1 MTSLHTD
8 EDALRARLAA
18 RFAAALTLRND
29 ELPHDITE
37 RLRFAREQALVRARE
52 VRRVQDAPVVVSVQ
66 AGVATQA
73 GPSWWQRLGVVLPLL
88 LLLVGLAAIREHSTR
103 EQLLAAAD
111 IDTVLL
117 SDALPPAAYTD
128 PGFAEFLKAPQP

>member
-1 MTSLHTD
+1 MTSHLTD

-18 RFAAALTLRND
+18 RIAAALTLRN
-29 ELPHDITE
+29 EQLPHDVAE
-37 RLRFAREQALVRARE
+37 RLRFAREQALARGRARL
-52 VRRVQDAPVVVSVQ
+52 APAAPALVSVQ

-73 GPSWWQRLGVVLPLL
+73 GPSWWQRLGVVVPVLVLL
-88 LLLVGLAAIREHSTR
+88 IGLAAIREHSSR
-103 EQLLAAAD
+103 EQMVAAAD

-117 SDALPPAAYTD
+117 SDDLPPAAYTD